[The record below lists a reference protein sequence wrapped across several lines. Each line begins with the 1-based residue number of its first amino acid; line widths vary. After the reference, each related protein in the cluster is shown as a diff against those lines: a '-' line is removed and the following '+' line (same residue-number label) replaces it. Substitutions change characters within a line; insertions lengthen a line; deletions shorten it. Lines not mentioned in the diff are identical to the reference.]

1 MTTQSIVN
9 VPQHGTGGSLTFH
22 RTPLPA
28 LTGIRFVAAIQVV
41 LFHFGAGFA
50 GRHNAPVLLT
60 NALANGWTAVTLF
73 FILSGFILSYTY
85 CGQIEEPG
93 GKTRFWE
100 ARFARIYPVYFL
112 SLILCWPFNSHP
124 GPGLSIA
131 VFTMVQNWNP
141 FHVEYGGA
149 WNMPAWTLSTEAFFY
164 LLFPFVLPLLEKC
177 SVRALRFVAAA
188 TLLLIVFGHTMTH
201 AIDPLTRVTGLPLPV
216 FRFPEFLA
224 GMTLGLIFLRSP
236 RPSPRP
242 WLSLAAILSLLV
254 ILCFVKGSWLSL
266 MAIPLAVL
274 IYELAAG
281 NSLLA
286 RFLGSRP
293 LTLLGGAS
301 YAIYLLQEPV
311 RSWLH
316 VAVTGSYDLRTA
328 KGGID
333 VLLSPVVLVIFSIG
347 VFLLWEEP
355 MRKQIRLWF
364 KRHNR
369 ASPVKAA

>member
-1 MTTQSIVN
+1 MTAQSIADVSR
-9 VPQHGTGGSLTFH
+9 HTASGSLTFH

-41 LFHFGAGFA
+41 IFHFGAGFA
-50 GRHNAPVLLT
+50 SRHHAPLLVT

-100 ARFARIYPVYFL
+100 ARFARVYPVYFL

-131 VFTMVQNWNP
+131 VFTMVQTWNP
-141 FHVEYGGA
+141 FHVEYGGV

-164 LLFPFVLPLLEKC
+164 LLFPFVLPLLEKF
-177 SVRALRFVAAA
+177 SVRTLRLITAA
-188 TLLLIVFGHTMTH
+188 TLLLIVFGHTMTS
-201 AIDPLTRVTGLPLPV
+201 AINPLTRVTYLPLPA

-242 WLSLAAILSLLV
+242 WLSLAAVLATLA
-254 ILCFVKGSWLSL
+254 ILCFVKGPWLSL
-266 MAIPLAVL
+266 LAIPLAVL

-281 NSLLA
+281 HSLLA
-286 RFLGSRP
+286 RLLGSRP
-293 LTLLGGAS
+293 LILLGGAS

-311 RSWLH
+311 RSWMH
-316 VAVTGSYDLRTA
+316 VAITGSYDLRTE

-333 VLLSPVVLVIFSIG
+333 VLLSPVVLIVFSIG

-355 MRKQIRLWF
+355 MRKRIRQWF

-369 ASPVKAA
+369 STSLKAA